1 MTDRQADALRKKM
14 EFPRGPPQ
22 RGAAFALQTWLLD
35 PKRLL
40 YVLMFLA
47 IGSLLATRPIGLA
60 PDDFNYLQY
69 FEGADW
75 FRFIEHSKLQGYSL
89 MVEEPL
95 WQLLVHVL
103 SSYLDAESA
112 FRLVIFCSVAMYA
125 WAFRKAPSSALLFV
139 LFAFL
144 VCPFMAVEMYFNQVR
159 QGFATSLFLALLSLG
174 GWGYVVGAFTSGL
187 VHTSLLTLLPLSA
200 IGTKA
205 LVISVG
211 AMLIGIAALAVGGL
225 EFFASDLD
233 LGRRADQYAFEGAA
247 SYRFFFYA
255 VPLYFGIFGLVWYE
269 HVRLKR
275 APEPIFYQS
284 LVYCVLAFVAAYG
297 FEAGVRLFYLL
308 DALVIWTVSRFW
320 RGRVPLGAW
329 LWACAQLAVGFYVS
343 FKGNFAALET
353 QWGRVEA
360 IFASW

>member
-1 MTDRQADALRKKM
+1 MIDRQADALRKKI
-14 EFPRGPPQ
+14 PHGPPK

-47 IGSLLATRPIGLA
+47 IGSLLVTRPIGLA
-60 PDDFNYLQY
+60 PDDFSYLHY
-69 FEGADW
+69 FDKADW
-75 FRFIEHSKLQGYSL
+75 SRFVENTKLQGYSL
-89 MVEEPL
+89 IVEEPL
-95 WQLLVHVL
+95 WQLLTHVL
-103 SSYLDAESA
+103 SSYLDPESA
-112 FRLVIFCSVAMYA
+112 FRFVILCSVAMYA
-125 WAFRKAPSSALLFV
+125 WAFRNAPSSALMFV

-144 VCPFMAVEMYFNQVR
+144 VCPFLAAQMYFNQVR
-159 QGFATSLFLALLSLG
+159 QGLATSLFLALLSLG

-200 IGTKA
+200 ISTKA

-225 EFFASDLD
+225 EFFARYLD
-233 LGRRADQYAFEGAA
+233 LGRRADQYAFAGAA

-255 VPLYFGIFGLVWYE
+255 VPLYFGILGLVWYE

-275 APEPIFYQS
+275 APEPILYQS
-284 LVYCVLAFVAAYG
+284 LVFCVVAFVAAYG
-297 FEAGVRLFYLL
+297 FEGGVRLFYLL
-308 DALVIWTVSRFW
+308 DALVVWTVSRFW

-329 LWACAQLAVGFYVS
+329 LWACAQLALGFYIS
-343 FKGNFAALET
+343 FKENFAAET
-353 QWGRVEA
+353 PWGRVEA
-360 IFASW
+360 IFAAW